1 MTIEDA
7 LAECL
12 TLNGDGSGS
21 LTLARTL
28 QGFPD
33 TAHGGGILAALDRA
47 AWRWIAPTTP
57 RTIAAE
63 IHKTV
68 PLETALPLSVRGAA
82 SGVALVLGDDGRP
95 LVRARVTPAPAKPA
109 PWGERPGPA
118 GEGRGVGISRGCVA
132 CGIENAIG
140 LRLQL
145 RFDERWVWCDRHP
158 PETFRTAEGRIAPAL
173 FTVLLDEMA
182 WWLGALA
189 SGEAGV
195 TTKIAVTLHHPAQP
209 WGEAL
214 LAIGPR
220 DRVAVAGERGHF
232 WKTETAVFAED
243 GALLASGAITFAG
256 SRAYSKQLVP
266 RLLALNPPERLSPIF
281 PKYVP

>member
-145 RFDERWVWCDRHP
+145 RSEEHTSELQSP
-158 PETFRTAEGRIAPAL
+158 L
-173 FTVLLDEMA
+173 N
-182 WWLGALA
+182 
-189 SGEAGV
+189 
-195 TTKIAVTLHHPAQP
+195 
-209 WGEAL
+209 
-214 LAIGPR
+214 
-220 DRVAVAGERGHF
+220 
-232 WKTETAVFAED
+232 
-243 GALLASGAITFAG
+243 
-256 SRAYSKQLVP
+256 LVC
-266 RLLALNPPERLSPIF
+266 RLL
-281 PKYVP
+281 